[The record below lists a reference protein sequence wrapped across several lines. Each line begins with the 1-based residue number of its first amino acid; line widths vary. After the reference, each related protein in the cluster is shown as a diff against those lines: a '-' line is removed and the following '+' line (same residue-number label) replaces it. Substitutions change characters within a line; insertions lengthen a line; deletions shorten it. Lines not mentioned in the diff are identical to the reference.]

1 MTGDHGLERSAIYAD
16 TPSTH
21 PITQS
26 ATEPNIS
33 ALNINATTVTTVT
46 LLLDLAGARWGVMKI

>member
-26 ATEPNIS
+26 ATEPITV
-33 ALNINATTVTTVT
+33 ALDMPTTPEI
-46 LLLDLAGARWGVMKI
+46 A